1 MATHTSLPNVNLI
14 PWSAATR
21 WAIIVIQERIAAGE
35 RHGYSTDY
43 DQYQLKEL
51 EDMEQFLK
59 MSWDVYMEDLA
70 ESIRSH
76 QSDKTEVAAHE

>member
-1 MATHTSLPNVNLI
+1 MATHTSLPNVNLN
-14 PWSAATR
+14 PWYAATR
-21 WAIIVIQERIAAGE
+21 WAIFAMQQRIAAGE
-35 RHGYSTDY
+35 RQGYSTDY
-43 DQYQLKEL
+43 DAYMLTQL